1 MFDLPALSYAYN
13 ALEPVIDAATV
24 EIHYSKHHVTYMKNL
39 NTTLEK
45 YPQLMELPITK
56 LLSDLM
62 QIPEEIRTAVKNNG
76 GGYYNHIV
84 YWENLAPNSGGEPK
98 GKLAETIS
106 STFGGFQ
113 AFKEQMEKAGL
124 TRFGSGWAWLS
135 KKSDGTL
142 LIHST
147 ANQDTPLSEGLTPLL
162 AIDVWEHAYYLKY
175 QNRRA
180 EYLSNIWNIVNWEDV
195 AKKFSS

>member
-24 EIHYSKHHVTYMKNL
+24 EIHYSKHHATYMKNL

>member
-45 YPQLMELPITK
+45 YPQLIELPITK